1 MPFALI
7 PYIAEPVYKD
17 GNFNLKNPILI
28 RRATV
33 PKASNLQK
41 GNIVKINNQPYQ
53 VKQIDIH
60 TPSARGANTLY
71 KVRFAAVMGGQKLD
85 QTYKGN
91 DMLED
96 MEMDRR
102 TVSYLYRDQNLYNFM
117 DSENYEQYALSEESL
132 EGQIQWLIDG
142 LEGITALLHDG
153 HIMCIELPMTIDLEI
168 VDTVPAIKGATA
180 TNRNK
185 PAELSNGVTV
195 QVPEY
200 MKPGEL
206 IRVNTETGQY
216 MSRVK
221 K

>member
-1 MPFALI
+1 M
-7 PYIAEPVYKD
+7 
-17 GNFNLKNPILI
+17 
-28 RRATV
+28 

-41 GNIVKINNQPYQ
+41 GHIVKINSQPYQ
-53 VKQIDIH
+53 VKQIEIH

-91 DMLED
+91 DLLEGMD
-96 MEMDRR
+96 VDRR
-102 TVSYLYRDQNLYNFM
+102 TVSYLYRDQNLYTFM
-117 DSENYEQYALSEESL
+117 DSENYEQYALSEENL
-132 EGQIQWLIDG
+132 EDQIQWLIDN

-153 HIMCIELPMTIDLEI
+153 NILCIELPMTIDLEI
-168 VDTVPAIKGATA
+168 VDTAPAIKGATA

-185 PAELSNGVTV
+185 PAELSNGVIV

-200 MKPGEL
+200 MKPGEVV
-206 IRVNTETGQY
+206 RVNTETGQY

-221 K
+221 N